1 MMKFTFSLI
10 AVVAAVVSAQEA
22 TIGGE
27 RPDDV
32 PRSFNQILGDFEPE
46 DFRFDFRLVPVESM
60 GIGGLVQPL
69 SLGNAPVLALGDV
82 AITRFTLDPCGINL
96 PHVHPRGTEIIFM
109 FKGSNL
115 RTVFAA
121 ENGGPVITNDITND
135 TSTFFP
141 QGLLHYQQNMGC
153 DTVAFVSKLNSADP
167 GVQTATSN
175 FFRLPIEQV
184 AGSLDVSVE
193 RAVELRDGL
202 PLNIVRA
209 NKDQGQCLKQCG
221 L

>member
-1 MMKFTFSLI
+1 MMKSALSLI

-121 ENGGPVITNDITND
+121 ENGGP
-135 TSTFFP
+135 
-141 QGLLHYQQNMGC
+141 
-153 DTVAFVSKLNSADP
+153 
-167 GVQTATSN
+167 
-175 FFRLPIEQV
+175 
-184 AGSLDVSVE
+184 
-193 RAVELRDGL
+193 
-202 PLNIVRA
+202 
-209 NKDQGQCLKQCG
+209 
-221 L
+221 

>member
-1 MMKFTFSLI
+1 MMKSALSLI
-10 AVVAAVVSAQEA
+10 AVIGAVVSAQE
-22 TIGGE
+22 IGGE

-46 DFRFDFRLVPVESM
+46 DFR
-60 GIGGLVQPL
+60 
-69 SLGNAPVLALGDV
+69 
-82 AITRFTLDPCGINL
+82 
-96 PHVHPRGTEIIFM
+96 
-109 FKGSNL
+109 
-115 RTVFAA
+115 
-121 ENGGPVITNDITND
+121 
-135 TSTFFP
+135 
-141 QGLLHYQQNMGC
+141 
-153 DTVAFVSKLNSADP
+153 
-167 GVQTATSN
+167 VQTATSN

-193 RAVELRDGL
+193 RAEELRDGL

>member
-1 MMKFTFSLI
+1 MMKSAFSLI

-32 PRSFNQILGDFEPE
+32 PR
-46 DFRFDFRLVPVESM
+46 
-60 GIGGLVQPL
+60 
-69 SLGNAPVLALGDV
+69 
-82 AITRFTLDPCGINL
+82 
-96 PHVHPRGTEIIFM
+96 
-109 FKGSNL
+109 
-115 RTVFAA
+115 
-121 ENGGPVITNDITND
+121 
-135 TSTFFP
+135 
-141 QGLLHYQQNMGC
+141 LLHYQQNMGC

-193 RAVELRDGL
+193 RAEELRDGL

>member
-1 MMKFTFSLI
+1 MKSIFALSAL
-10 AVVAAVVSAQEA
+10 AAVVLAQENQ
-22 TIGGE
+22 IGGE
-27 RPDDV
+27 RPEDI
-32 PRSFNQILGDFEPE
+32 PRSFNQILGGFEPQ
-46 DFRFDFRLVPVESM
+46 DFIFDFRLVPVESM

-109 FKGSNL
+109 FKGSKL

-121 ENGGPVITNDITND
+121 ENGGPIISNDITND

-141 QGLLHYQQNMGC
+141 QGLIHYQQNMGC

-167 GVQTATSN
+167 GVQTVTSS
-175 FFRLPIEQV
+175 FFALPIEQV
-184 AGSLDVSVE
+184 AGSLNVNVQ
-193 RAVELRDGL
+193 RAKEQ
-202 PLNIVRA
+202 LNKLLV
-209 NKDQGQCLKQCG
+209 L
-221 L
+221 